1 MLLADSQTL
10 NSKLHFSD
18 SIKEFKYSLFQ
29 CEYITQWFQLNSS
42 KIPPF
47 HSFTFPFHVYVGRYI
62 YMTGSTNM
70 ALNTKVL
77 VREVT
82 WMSYFWF
89 LFLMLKN
96 KKALAMIIPR
106 MVRAERML

>member
-1 MLLADSQTL
+1 M
-10 NSKLHFSD
+10 
-18 SIKEFKYSLFQ
+18 KEFKYSLFQ
-29 CEYITQWFQLNSS
+29 CEYTTQWFQLNSS

-47 HSFTFPFHVYVGRYI
+47 HSFTFSLHVYVDICI

-70 ALNTKVL
+70 ALNIKEFVT
-77 VREVT
+77 EVT
-82 WMSYFWF
+82 RMSYFWF

-106 MVRAERML
+106 IVRAERML